1 MKIGFVSER
10 GSGEPR
16 IAVMPP
22 VVERYRKAGVEV
34 VVERRIG
41 LHLGIA
47 DDAFTA
53 AGAETADRPAV
64 PVGHPVLGLA
74 VLEGGILVAAQ
85 RGHVVHI

>member
-41 LHLGIA
+41 LHPGIA

-64 PVGHPVLGLA
+64 LIAREQEHAARYRVRRGERGQLG
-74 VLEGGILVAAQ
+74 G
-85 RGHVVHI
+85 